1 VSTARAPPIDPALT
15 SQLNGAIERKGD
27 AVSYDFIVIGAGHNG
42 LACAAYLAR
51 AGARVL
57 VLERGARVG
66 GGCHTAE
73 ATLPGFRHNLCSV
86 VHTHIPLSPVY
97 RDLELER
104 HGVRYVY
111 PAQLR
116 GTIFPDHR
124 SLVMYREPER
134 MAAELA
140 RYSAR
145 DARTFRQLV
154 EDYGEF
160 IDSTYLPLM
169 YSPPLPPSLQS
180 AELEKSAEG
189 RTLLQWQASTPVQLL
204 DELFESE
211 EVRVHFLARMTVL
224 GFAPDQFGQG
234 WICLFRIL
242 KAEAPICVGGSQQL
256 AEGLRRAFEAAGGA
270 VQTDTEVK
278 RILLRGNRAT
288 GVETADGRRLE
299 AAKAVITN
307 VEPKKSFLRM
317 VGEEHLPAAFA
328 ARVRNYHSR
337 GRSLFVL
344 HLALSEPP
352 QYRAGAQNPPVN
364 TAFSQE
370 MFGGSVR
377 DQVRAYQEI
386 AMGKPPREP
395 MLQITL
401 PTLFDPS
408 QAPAGRHTAVVWQYA
423 PYAVEPGGPQGWRG
437 LREEYAAHLLELW
450 RSYAPNLTRDKILGM
465 AIQDPTDTERLN
477 DNLVNGVDVVGDMT
491 PDQMGYFRPF
501 AGWSSYRTPLEG
513 LYMCGGYCHP
523 GGGVHAGAGHNAAG
537 VIAEDYQLRKWWG

>member
-1 VSTARAPPIDPALT
+1 VF
-15 SQLNGAIERKGD
+15 
-27 AVSYDFIVIGAGHNG
+27 AVTYDFIVVGAGHNG
-42 LACAAYLAR
+42 LACAAYLAKT
-51 AGARVL
+51 GAKVL
-57 VLERGARVG
+57 VLERSARVG

-73 ATLPGFRHNLCSV
+73 ATLPGFKHNICSV
-86 VHTHIPLSPVY
+86 VHTHIPTSPVY

-104 HGVRYVY
+104 HGVSYVY
-111 PAQLR
+111 PEHLR

-124 SLVMYREPER
+124 SIVMYREPDK
-134 MAAELA
+134 MAAELGKF
-140 RYSAR
+140 STR

-160 IDSTYLPLM
+160 IESTYLPLM
-169 YSPPLPPSLQS
+169 YSPPLPPSLQT
-180 AELEKSAEG
+180 AELEKSEEG

-211 EVRVHFLARMTVL
+211 EVKVHFLARMTVL

-256 AEGLRRAFEAAGGA
+256 AHGLRSAVEAHGGI

-278 RILLRGNRAT
+278 RILLRGNKAI
-288 GVETADGRRLE
+288 GIEMKDGRRVE
-299 AAKAVITN
+299 AGKAVITN

-317 VGEEHLPAAFA
+317 VGEEFLPPSFA

-352 QYRAGAQNPPVN
+352 QYRAGAANPPVN
-364 TAFSQE
+364 VAFSQE
-370 MFGGSVR
+370 MFGGTVQ
-377 DQVRAYQEI
+377 DQVRAYRDI
-386 AMGKPPREP
+386 AMGKPPRKE

-401 PTLFDPS
+401 PTLFDPT
-408 QAPAGRHTAVVWQYA
+408 QAPAGKHTTVVWQYA
-423 PYAVEPGGPQGWRG
+423 PYSVEPGGPEGWRK
-437 LREEYAAHLLELW
+437 LRGEYAAHLLDLW
-450 RSYAPNLTRDKILGM
+450 RSYAPNITRDKILGM
-465 AIQDPTDTERLN
+465 VIQDPTDTERLN

-501 AGWSSYRTPLEG
+501 AGWSSYRTPVEG

-523 GGGVHAGAGHNAAG
+523 GGGVHAGAGHNAAA
-537 VIAEDYQLRKWWG
+537 VIVDDFKLKKWWD

>member
-1 VSTARAPPIDPALT
+1 VSH
-15 SQLNGAIERKGD
+15 
-27 AVSYDFIVIGAGHNG
+27 DFIVIGAGHNG

-51 AGARVL
+51 SGARVL
-57 VLERGARVG
+57 VLERSAVVG

-111 PAQLR
+111 PQHLR

-145 DARTFRQLV
+145 DAATFRQLV
-154 EDYGEF
+154 ADYGEF
-160 IDSTYLPLM
+160 IEATYLPLM

-189 RTLLQWQASTPVQLL
+189 RTLLQWQASTPAQLL
-204 DELFESE
+204 NELFESE
-211 EVRVHFLARMTVL
+211 EVKVHFLARMTVL

-242 KAEAPICVGGSQQL
+242 RAEAPICVGGSQQL
-256 AEGLRRAFEAAGGA
+256 AEGLRRALEAAGGA
-270 VQTDTEVK
+270 VQTGTEVK
-278 RILLRGNRAT
+278 RILLRGNRTT

-307 VEPKKSFLRM
+307 VEPKKSFLGM
-317 VGEEHLPAAFA
+317 VGEEHLPASFA

-352 QYRAGAQNPPVN
+352 QYRAAAQNPPVN
-364 TAFSQE
+364 GAFSQE
-370 MFGGSVR
+370 MFGGGVR

-386 AMGKPPREP
+386 AQGRAPRDP

-401 PTLFDPS
+401 PTLFDSS

-423 PYAVEPGGPQGWRG
+423 PYALEAGGAAGWRG
-437 LREEYAAHLLELW
+437 ARQEYAAHLLELW
-450 RSYAPNLTRDKILGM
+450 RSYAPNMTRDKILGM

-501 AGWSSYRTPLEG
+501 AGWSSYRSPVEG

-537 VIAEDYQLRKWWG
+537 VIAEDFKLGKWWG

>member
-1 VSTARAPPIDPALT
+1 MT
-15 SQLNGAIERKGD
+15 
-27 AVSYDFIVIGAGHNG
+27 YDFIVIGAGHNG
-42 LACAAYLAR
+42 LACAAYLAK
-51 AGARVL
+51 AGAKVL
-57 VLERGARVG
+57 VVERSTRVG
-66 GGCHTAE
+66 GACHTEE
-73 ATLPGFRHNLCSV
+73 ATLPGFKHNICSV

-111 PAQLR
+111 PDYLR

-124 SLVMYREPER
+124 SIVMYRETER
-134 MAAELA
+134 MAAELG

-145 DARTFRQLV
+145 DAKTFRQLV
-154 EDYGEF
+154 ADYGEF

-169 YSPPLPPSLQS
+169 YSPPLPPSLQT
-180 AELEKSAEG
+180 AELEKSEEG
-189 RTLLQWQASTPVQLL
+189 RALMQWQASTPVQLL
-204 DELFESE
+204 NELFEAE
-211 EVRVHFLARMTVL
+211 EVKVHFLSRMTVL

-256 AEGLRRAFEAAGGA
+256 AHGLASVFEKYGG
-270 VQTDTEVK
+270 VVRTGVEVK
-278 RILLRGNRAT
+278 RIIVRGNQAG
-288 GVETADGRRLE
+288 GVELADGTRVE
-299 AAKAVITN
+299 ATKAVVTN
-307 VEPKKSFLRM
+307 VEPEKSFLSM
-317 VGEEHLPAAFA
+317 VGEELLPSAFVT
-328 ARVRNYHSR
+328 RVKNYHSR

-352 QYRAGAQNPPVN
+352 QYRAAAQNAPVN
-364 TAFSQE
+364 VAFSQE
-370 MFGGSVR
+370 MFGGSVA

-386 AMGKPPREP
+386 AMGRAPRKE

-423 PYAVEPGGPQGWRG
+423 PYALDGGWGKA
-437 LREEYAAHLLELW
+437 REEYAEHLLALW
-450 RSYAPNLTRDKILGM
+450 RSYAPNMTRDKVLAM
-465 AIQDPTDTERLN
+465 KIQDPTDTERLN

-501 AGWSSYRTPLEG
+501 AGWSSYRTPVEG

-523 GGGVHAGAGHNAAG
+523 GGGVHAGAGHNAAT
-537 VIAEDYQLRKWWG
+537 VIVEDYKLRRWWD

>member
-1 VSTARAPPIDPALT
+1 VSVV
-15 SQLNGAIERKGD
+15 GF
-27 AVSYDFIVIGAGHNG
+27 DFIVIGAGHNG

-51 AGARVL
+51 TGASVL
-57 VLERGARVG
+57 VLERSARVG
-66 GGCHTAE
+66 GGCHTEE
-73 ATLPGFRHNLCSV
+73 ATLPGFRHNICSV
-86 VHTHIPLSPVY
+86 VHTNIPTSPVY

-111 PAQLR
+111 PPHLR
-116 GTIFPDHR
+116 GTIFPDQR
-124 SLVMYREPER
+124 GIVMYREPAR
-134 MAAELA
+134 MAAELG
-140 RYSAR
+140 RFSAR
-145 DARTFRQLV
+145 DARTYTQLV

-160 IDSTYLPLM
+160 IESTYLPLM
-169 YSPPLPPSLQS
+169 YSPPLAPSLQT
-180 AELEKSAEG
+180 AQLERSEEG
-189 RTLLQWQASTPVQLL
+189 RALLQWQASTPVQLL

-211 EVRVHFLARMTVL
+211 QVKVHFLARLTVL

-242 KAEAPICVGGSQQL
+242 KAEAPICVGGSEQL
-256 AEGLRRAFEAAGGA
+256 ALGLRRALESHGGVVRTGLA
-270 VQTDTEVK
+270 VRRIRLQGK
-278 RILLRGNRAT
+278 RAV
-288 GVETADGRRLE
+288 GVELADGTRVD

-307 VEPKKSFLRM
+307 VEPKKSFLQM
-317 VGEEHLPAAFA
+317 VGEEHLPASFA
-328 ARVRNYHSR
+328 TRVKNYHSR

-352 QYRAGAQNPPVN
+352 RYRAAADNPAVN

-370 MFGGSVR
+370 MFGATVE

-386 AMGKPPREP
+386 AQGRAPRTE
-395 MLQITL
+395 MLQVTV

-408 QAPAGRHTAVVWQYA
+408 QAPAGKHTAVVWQYA
-423 PYAVEPGGPQGWRG
+423 PYGVTDGWPGQRDA
-437 LREEYAAHLLELW
+437 YAAHLLDLW
-450 RSYAPNLTRDKILGM
+450 RSYAPNIAPDKILAM
-465 AIQDPTDTERLN
+465 QIQDPSDTERIN

-501 AGWSSYRTPLEG
+501 AGWSSYRSPVDG

-537 VIAEDYQLRKWWG
+537 VIAEDFDLGKWWD

>member
-1 VSTARAPPIDPALT
+1 MT
-15 SQLNGAIERKGD
+15 
-27 AVSYDFIVIGAGHNG
+27 YDFIVIGAGHNG
-42 LACAAYLAR
+42 LACAAYLAK
-51 AGARVL
+51 AGAKVL
-57 VLERGARVG
+57 VVERSNRVG
-66 GGCHTAE
+66 GACHTEE
-73 ATLPGFRHNLCSV
+73 ATLPGFKHNICSV

-111 PAQLR
+111 PDYLR
-116 GTIFPDHR
+116 GTIYPDHR
-124 SLVMYREPER
+124 SIVMYRETER

-154 EDYGEF
+154 ADYGEF
-160 IDSTYLPLM
+160 IDATYLPLM
-169 YSPPLPPSLQS
+169 YSPPLPPSLQT
-180 AELEKSAEG
+180 AQLEQSEEG
-189 RTLLQWQASTPVQLL
+189 RALMQWQASTPVQLL
-204 DELFESE
+204 NELFESE
-211 EVRVHFLARMTVL
+211 QVKVHFLSRMTVL

-256 AEGLRRAFEAAGGA
+256 AHGLKSVFEQHGG
-270 VQTDTEVK
+270 VVRTGIEVK
-278 RILLRGNRAT
+278 RILVRGNRAS
-288 GVETADGRRLE
+288 GVELADGARVE

-317 VGEEHLPAAFA
+317 IGEELLPSSFVT
-328 ARVRNYHSR
+328 RVKNYHSR

-352 QYRAGAQNPPVN
+352 QYRAAAQNAPVN
-364 TAFSQE
+364 LAFSQE
-370 MFGGSVR
+370 MFGGSVE

-386 AMGKPPREP
+386 GLGRAPQKE

-408 QAPAGRHTAVVWQYA
+408 QAPVGKHTAVVWQYA
-423 PYAVEPGGPQGWRG
+423 PYALQEAWGKVRA
-437 LREEYAAHLLELW
+437 EYAEHVLSLW
-450 RSYAPNLTRDKILGM
+450 RSYAPNMTRDKVLAM
-465 AIQDPTDTERLN
+465 KIQDPTDTERLN

-501 AGWSSYRTPLEG
+501 AGWSNYRTPVEG

-523 GGGVHAGAGHNAAG
+523 GGGVHAGAGHNAAT
-537 VIAEDYQLRKWWG
+537 VVVEDFKLERWWD

>member
-1 VSTARAPPIDPALT
+1 MT
-15 SQLNGAIERKGD
+15 
-27 AVSYDFIVIGAGHNG
+27 YDFIVVGAGHNG
-42 LACAAYLAR
+42 LACAAYLAKT
-51 AGARVL
+51 GAKVL
-57 VLERGARVG
+57 VLERSARVG

-73 ATLPGFRHNLCSV
+73 ATLPGFKHNICSV
-86 VHTHIPLSPVY
+86 VHTHIPTSPVY

-104 HGVRYVY
+104 HGVSYVY
-111 PAQLR
+111 PEHLR

-124 SLVMYREPER
+124 SIVMYREPDK
-134 MAAELA
+134 MAAELGKF
-140 RYSAR
+140 STR

-160 IDSTYLPLM
+160 IESTYLPLM
-169 YSPPLPPSLQS
+169 YSPPLPPSLQT
-180 AELEKSAEG
+180 AELEKSEEG

-211 EVRVHFLARMTVL
+211 EVKVHFLARMTVL

-256 AEGLRRAFEAAGGA
+256 AHGLRSAVEAHGGI

-278 RILLRGNRAT
+278 RILLRGNKAI
-288 GVETADGRRLE
+288 GIEMKDGRRVE
-299 AAKAVITN
+299 AGKAVITN

-317 VGEEHLPAAFA
+317 VGEEFLPPSFA
-328 ARVRNYHSR
+328 ARVKNYHSR

-352 QYRAGAQNPPVN
+352 QYRAGAANPPVN
-364 TAFSQE
+364 VAFSQE
-370 MFGGSVR
+370 MFGGTVQ
-377 DQVRAYQEI
+377 DQVRAYRDI
-386 AMGKPPREP
+386 AMGKPPRKE

-401 PTLFDPS
+401 PTLFDPT
-408 QAPAGRHTAVVWQYA
+408 QAPAGKHTSVVWQYA
-423 PYAVEPGGPQGWRG
+423 PYSVEPGGPEGWRK
-437 LREEYAAHLLELW
+437 LRGEYAAHLLDLW
-450 RSYAPNLTRDKILGM
+450 RSYAPNITRDKILGM

-501 AGWSSYRTPLEG
+501 AGWSSYRTPVEG

-523 GGGVHAGAGHNAAG
+523 GGGVHAGAGHNAAA
-537 VIAEDYQLRKWWG
+537 VIVDDFKLKKWWD

>member
-1 VSTARAPPIDPALT
+1 MSH
-15 SQLNGAIERKGD
+15 
-27 AVSYDFIVIGAGHNG
+27 DFIVIGAGHNG
-42 LACAAYLAR
+42 LACAAYLAK
-51 AGARVL
+51 AGAKVL
-57 VLERGARVG
+57 VLERSTRVG

-73 ATLPGFRHNLCSV
+73 ATLPGFKHNICSV
-86 VHTHIPLSPVY
+86 VHTHIPRSPVY

-104 HGVRYVY
+104 HGVKYVY
-111 PAQLR
+111 PEHLR
-116 GTIFPDHR
+116 GTIFPGHK
-124 SLVMYREPER
+124 SIVMNRDADR
-134 MAAELA
+134 MAAELGK
-140 RYSAR
+140 YSAR

-154 EDYGEF
+154 EDYAEF
-160 IDSTYLPLM
+160 IELTYLPLM

-180 AELEKSAEG
+180 AELEKSGEG

-211 EVRVHFLARMTVL
+211 EVKVHFLARMTVL

-256 AEGLRRAFEAAGGA
+256 AHGLRSAVEAHGGI

-278 RILLRGNRAT
+278 RILLRGNKAI
-288 GVETADGRRLE
+288 GIEMKDGRRVE
-299 AAKAVITN
+299 AGKAVITN

-317 VGEEHLPAAFA
+317 VGEEFLPPSFA

-352 QYRAGAQNPPVN
+352 QYRAGAANPPVN
-364 TAFSQE
+364 VAFSQE
-370 MFGGSVR
+370 MFGGTVQ
-377 DQVRAYQEI
+377 DQVRAYRDI
-386 AMGKPPREP
+386 AMGKPPRKE

-401 PTLFDPS
+401 PTLFDPT
-408 QAPAGRHTAVVWQYA
+408 QAPAGKHTTVVWQYA
-423 PYAVEPGGPQGWRG
+423 PYSVEPGGPEGWRK
-437 LREEYAAHLLELW
+437 LRGEYAAHLLDLW
-450 RSYAPNLTRDKILGM
+450 RSYAPNITRDKILGM

-501 AGWSSYRTPLEG
+501 AGWSSYRTPVEG

-523 GGGVHAGAGHNAAG
+523 GGGVHAGAGHNAAA
-537 VIAEDYQLRKWWG
+537 VIVDDFKLKKWWD

>member
-1 VSTARAPPIDPALT
+1 MT
-15 SQLNGAIERKGD
+15 
-27 AVSYDFIVIGAGHNG
+27 YDFIVIGAGHNA
-42 LACAAYLAR
+42 LACAAYLAK

-57 VLERGARVG
+57 VLERAARVG
-66 GGCHTAE
+66 GGCHTEE
-73 ATLPGFRHNLCSV
+73 ATLPGFKHNLCSV

-97 RDLELER
+97 RELELER

-111 PAQLR
+111 PDYLR

-124 SLVMYREPER
+124 SLVMYRDAEQ
-134 MAAELA
+134 MAGELS

-145 DARTFRQLV
+145 DANTFHQLV
-154 EDYGEF
+154 ADYGEF

-169 YSPPLPPSLQS
+169 YSPPLPPSMQS
-180 AELEKSAEG
+180 AELEKSEEG
-189 RTLLQWQASTPVQLL
+189 RALMQWQAATPVQLL
-204 DELFESE
+204 NELFESE
-211 EVRVHFLARMTVL
+211 EVKVHFLARMTVL

-256 AEGLRRAFEAAGGA
+256 ANGLRSVVEKSGGLVRTGA
-270 VQTDTEVK
+270 EVK
-278 RILLRGNRAT
+278 RILLSGKRAS
-288 GVETADGRRLE
+288 GVELADGTKLQ
-299 AAKAVITN
+299 AAKAVVTN

-328 ARVRNYHSR
+328 TRVKNYHSR

-352 QYRAGAQNPPVN
+352 QYRAGAHNRPVN
-364 TAFSQE
+364 VAFSQE
-370 MFGGSVR
+370 MFGATVH

-386 AMGKPPREP
+386 AAGKAPREP

-408 QAPAGRHTAVVWQYA
+408 QAPAGRHAAVVWQYA
-423 PYAVEPGGPQGWRG
+423 PYALQGGWPKARQ
-437 LREEYAAHLLELW
+437 EYAEHLLGLW
-450 RSYAPNLTRDKILGM
+450 QSYAPNMTRDKVLAM
-465 AIQDPTDTERLN
+465 KIQDPTDTERLN

-501 AGWSSYRTPLEG
+501 AGWSSYRSPIEG

-537 VIAEDYQLRKWWG
+537 IIAEDFKLKRWWD

>member
-1 VSTARAPPIDPALT
+1 MSISCGTGSRQGWRHSSD
-15 SQLNGAIERKGD
+15 QLEVFAM
-27 AVSYDFIVIGAGHNG
+27 SHDFIVIGAGHNG
-42 LACAAYLAR
+42 LACAAYLAK
-51 AGARVL
+51 AGAKVL
-57 VLERGARVG
+57 VLERSTRVG

-73 ATLPGFRHNLCSV
+73 ATLPGFKHNICSV

-104 HGVRYVY
+104 HGVKYVY
-111 PAQLR
+111 PEHLR
-116 GTIFPDHR
+116 GTIFPGHR
-124 SLVMYREPER
+124 SIVMYRDADR
-134 MAAELA
+134 MAAELGK
-140 RYSAR
+140 YSAR

-154 EDYGEF
+154 EDYAEF
-160 IDSTYLPLM
+160 IESTYLPLM

-180 AELEKSAEG
+180 AELEKSGEG

-211 EVRVHFLARMTVL
+211 EVKVHFLARMTVL

-256 AEGLRRAFEAAGGA
+256 AHGLRSVVEANGGV
-270 VQTDTEVK
+270 VQTDMEVK
-278 RILLRGNRAT
+278 RILLRGNKAI
-288 GVETADGRRLE
+288 GIEMKDGRRIE

-307 VEPKKSFLRM
+307 VEPKKSFLGM
-317 VGEEHLPAAFA
+317 VGEEFLPPSFA
-328 ARVRNYHSR
+328 TRVKNYHSR

-352 QYRAGAQNPPVN
+352 QYRAGVHNPPVN
-364 TAFSQE
+364 AAFSQE
-370 MFGGSVR
+370 MFGGTVQ

-386 AMGKPPREP
+386 SMGRPPRKE

-408 QAPAGRHTAVVWQYA
+408 QAPAGRHTAVLWQYA
-423 PYAVEPGGPQGWRG
+423 PYSVAPEGPQGWKK
-437 LREEYAAHLLELW
+437 LREEYAAHLLDLW
-450 RSYAPNLTRDKILGM
+450 RSYAPNMTADKVLGM

-501 AGWSSYRTPLEG
+501 AGWSGYRTPVDG

-523 GGGVHAGAGHNAAG
+523 GGGVHAGAGHNAAT
-537 VIAEDYQLRKWWG
+537 VIVEDFKLKKWWD

>member
-1 VSTARAPPIDPALT
+1 MT
-15 SQLNGAIERKGD
+15 
-27 AVSYDFIVIGAGHNG
+27 YDFIVVGAGHNG
-42 LACAAYLAR
+42 LACAAYLAKT
-51 AGARVL
+51 GAKVL
-57 VLERGARVG
+57 VLERSARVG

-73 ATLPGFRHNLCSV
+73 ATLPGFKHNICSV
-86 VHTHIPLSPVY
+86 VHTHIPTSPVY

-104 HGVRYVY
+104 HGVSYVY
-111 PAQLR
+111 PEHLR

-124 SLVMYREPER
+124 SIVMYREPDK
-134 MAAELA
+134 MAAELGKF
-140 RYSAR
+140 STR

-160 IDSTYLPLM
+160 IESTYLPLM
-169 YSPPLPPSLQS
+169 YSPPLPPSLQT
-180 AELEKSAEG
+180 AELEKSEEG

-211 EVRVHFLARMTVL
+211 EVKVHFLARMTVL

-256 AEGLRRAFEAAGGA
+256 AHGLRSAVEAHGGI

-278 RILLRGNRAT
+278 RILLRGNKAI
-288 GVETADGRRLE
+288 GIEMKDGRRVE
-299 AAKAVITN
+299 AGKAVITN

-317 VGEEHLPAAFA
+317 VGEEFLPPSFA

-352 QYRAGAQNPPVN
+352 QYRAGAANPPVN
-364 TAFSQE
+364 VAFSQE
-370 MFGGSVR
+370 MFGGTVQ
-377 DQVRAYQEI
+377 DQVRAYRDI
-386 AMGKPPREP
+386 AMGKPPRKE

-408 QAPAGRHTAVVWQYA
+408 QAPAGKHTTVVWQYA
-423 PYAVEPGGPQGWRG
+423 PYSVEPGGPEGWRK
-437 LREEYAAHLLELW
+437 LRGEYAAHLLDLW
-450 RSYAPNLTRDKILGM
+450 RSYAPNITRDKILGM

-501 AGWSSYRTPLEG
+501 AGWSSYRTPVEG

-523 GGGVHAGAGHNAAG
+523 GGGVHAGAGHNAAA
-537 VIAEDYQLRKWWG
+537 VIVDDFKLKKWWD